1 MEVCNSVHDQ
11 LVYIVIENTPQ
22 LARNTPNCLNCCSS
36 VVFSII
42 ITYFVTCHALSTPHL
57 DTLFTI
63 NLPTDGQRV
72 QIHLLS
78 CKLTY
83 DLQPI
88 VNNTP
93 ERTIVKGDRSKHC
106 RSVVADQIATNRTN
120 KKSYDPV

>member
-1 MEVCNSVHDQ
+1 M
-11 LVYIVIENTPQ
+11 
-22 LARNTPNCLNCCSS
+22 
-36 VVFSII
+36 I

-57 DTLFTI
+57 DKLFTI
-63 NLPTDGQRV
+63 NLPTAGQKVYTHR
-72 QIHLLS
+72 IS

-93 ERTIVKGDRSKHC
+93 ERAIVKGDRSKHC
-106 RSVVADQIATNRTN
+106 RSVVADQIAPNRTI